1 VCVERERERER
12 EKSSEATFLQS
23 VDDSSMQMQ
32 T

>member
-1 VCVERERERER
+1 MCVLRERER
-12 EKSSEATFLQS
+12 EKSSEATFWQS